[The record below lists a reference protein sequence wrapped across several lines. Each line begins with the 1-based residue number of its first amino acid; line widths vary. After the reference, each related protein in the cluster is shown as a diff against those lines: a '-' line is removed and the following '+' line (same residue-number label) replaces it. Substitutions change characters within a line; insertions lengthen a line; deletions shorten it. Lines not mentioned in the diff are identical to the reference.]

1 MLGLTDV
8 RALTV
13 TLPTFEHDELLE
25 KYYFVHRL
33 DVKCFGVV
41 LIPNPDQPQQNVP
54 VRLYELLHFSEWASK
69 SWQYGEESQ
78 VGRLV
83 AKRTC

>member
-25 KYYFVHRL
+25 KYYFAHRL
-33 DVKCFGVV
+33 DVRCFGVV
-41 LIPNPDQPQQNVP
+41 LIPNPDQLQQNVQ
-54 VRLYELLHFSEWASK
+54 VRL
-69 SWQYGEESQ
+69 
-78 VGRLV
+78 
-83 AKRTC
+83 